1 MERNRNRL
9 TRAADERFSKEMEMA
24 EFELELAAGY
34 KANAQLNAK
43 MVEEFAHVDREEFC
57 GEG

>member
-1 MERNRNRL
+1 L
-9 TRAADERFSKEMEMA
+9 TRAADERFSNEKEKA

-43 MVEEFAHVDREEFC
+43 IVEEFVHVDREELC
-57 GEG
+57 GEC